1 MSALSLS
8 VVVCTRNRPGDLAE
22 CLASLARQ
30 TRPAD
35 EVVVVDASDGGAS
48 RAVVDGLSE
57 RLPGLR
63 HLSTV
68 PGLTRQRN
76 LGVAWSSG
84 EVVTFLDDDVVLER
98 DYLARIA
105 DLFALDPTLAGVE
118 GTVAIPVP
126 RGRRRLANA
135 FRGFFLM
142 NSLGRPRGVKRSG
155 FVAYDPAPRG
165 VQPVTSLVG
174 CNMSYRRE
182 VFARF
187 RFDEWFAGYGLGEDQ
202 DFSYRVGQRLKLVQT
217 PHARLEHRVSP
228 VARASLP
235 ALHEMTVV
243 NHFYFVAKNLRP
255 TPLTWLAFAWS
266 EVGELVS
273 VLKTADR
280 ASIVGKLRGWRR
292 VGAMIAH
299 PRLRVRE
306 MNV

>member
-1 MSALSLS
+1 MSVS
-8 VVVCTRNRPGDLAE
+8 VVICTRNRPGDLAE

-48 RAVVDGLSE
+48 RAVVDGFSDRFSALRYLSA
-57 RLPGLR
+57 RPGL
-63 HLSTV
+63 
-68 PGLTRQRN
+68 PRQRN
-76 LGVAWSSG
+76 LGVACSSG
-84 EVVTFLDDDVVLER
+84 EVVTFLDDDVVLGR

-105 DLFALDPTLAGVE
+105 ELFALDPTLAGVE
-118 GTVAIPVP
+118 GTVTIAVP
-126 RGRRRLANA
+126 HGRRRLANA
-135 FRGFFLM
+135 FRAFFLM

-217 PHARLEHRVSP
+217 PYARLEHRVSP
-228 VARASLP
+228 VERASLP

-292 VGAMIAH
+292 VCAMIAH
-299 PRLRVRE
+299 PGLRVRE

>member
-1 MSALSLS
+1 MSAPSVS
-8 VVVCTRNRPGDLAE
+8 VVICTRNRPGDLAE

-30 TRPAD
+30 TCPAD
-35 EVVVVDASDGGAS
+35 EVIVVDASDGAAS
-48 RAVVDGLSE
+48 RAVVEGFAG
-57 RLPGLR
+57 RLPGLCHVR
-63 HLSTV
+63 AT

-76 LGVAWSSG
+76 IGIARSAG
-84 EVVTFLDDDVVLER
+84 DVVTFLDDDVVLAR
-98 DYLARIA
+98 DYLDHIGE
-105 DLFALDPTLAGVE
+105 LFALDPTLAGVE
-118 GTVAIPVP
+118 GTVAIPAP
-126 RGRRRLANA
+126 LGRRRLANA
-135 FRGFFLM
+135 FRRFFLM

-155 FVAYDPAPRG
+155 FVAYDPAPQT

-174 CNMSYRRE
+174 CNMSYRRD

-202 DFSYRVGQRLKLVQT
+202 DFSYRVGRWMKLAQT
-217 PHARLEHRVSP
+217 PYARLEHRVSP

-255 TPLTWLAFAWS
+255 TLLTWLAFAWS
-266 EVGELVS
+266 ELGELVS

-280 ASIVGKLRGWRR
+280 ASIAGKLRGWRR
-292 VGAMIAH
+292 VAGMIAR